1 VLRAL
6 SLESTVN
13 RLRFLTAI
21 VTATCCATPA
31 MRATG
36 QQARF
41 NSTLHRLRLEN
52 GLQVIVAE
60 NHRLPL
66 ATILVA
72 VRNGAITQDSGD
84 QGLAH
89 LYEHLLFR
97 SYKGDPDA
105 FAAEAS
111 DLDAES
117 NGTAYIGNTTRME
130 GHS

>member
-1 VLRAL
+1 
-6 SLESTVN
+6 
-13 RLRFLTAI
+13 
-21 VTATCCATPA
+21 
-31 MRATG
+31 
-36 QQARF
+36 
-41 NSTLHRLRLEN
+41 
-52 GLQVIVAE
+52 
-60 NHRLPL
+60 
-66 ATILVA
+66 